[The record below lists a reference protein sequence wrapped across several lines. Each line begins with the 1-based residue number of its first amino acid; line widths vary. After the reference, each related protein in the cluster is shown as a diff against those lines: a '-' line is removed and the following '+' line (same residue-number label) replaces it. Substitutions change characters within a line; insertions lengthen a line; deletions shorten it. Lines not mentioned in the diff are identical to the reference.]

1 MAYGE
6 GGEAREY
13 PRMIIGRPIVAAPPS
28 ACTETYIVVGA
39 YGSKVEA
46 ENLASFLRTKFVRLL
61 IALRKNTQHI
71 TKERFAF
78 VPSLPMTKQWTDE
91 KLYGHF
97 GITLEE
103 QAFIETIVRPMEVK
117 DE

>member
-1 MAYGE
+1 
-6 GGEAREY
+6 
-13 PRMIIGRPIVAAPPS
+13 MITGRPIVAAPPS

-39 YGSKVEA
+39 YRSKAEA

-78 VPSLPMTKQWTDE
+78 VPALPMTKEWTD
-91 KLYGHF
+91 KNLYSHF
-97 GITLEE
+97 GITEE
-103 QAFIETIVRPMEVK
+103 EISFIETIVRPMEVGN
-117 DE
+117 E